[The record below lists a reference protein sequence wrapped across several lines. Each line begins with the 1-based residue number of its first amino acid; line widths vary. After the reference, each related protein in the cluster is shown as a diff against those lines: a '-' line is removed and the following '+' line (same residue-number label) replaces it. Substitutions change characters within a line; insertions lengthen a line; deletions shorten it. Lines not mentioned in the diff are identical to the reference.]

1 MGGLPE
7 IIGFFIVFGVLAA
20 LIGILTT
27 GAMRLISLIVLTALT
42 LIMVGTPDFRAR
54 LGNVPILNR
63 IFTTNQT
70 PTTQAPA
77 TQAPTTTTFPR
88 EPQVNGTPSPGG
100 IPPTTPSGGVP
111 PTGTGGSAGTAPSQT
126 RPTPVP
132 ARW

>member
-27 GAMRLISLIVLTALT
+27 GAMRLTSLIVLTALT

-63 IFTTNQT
+63 IFATNQT
-70 PTTQAPA
+70 PTTQTPT
-77 TQAPTTTTFPR
+77 TQTPTTTFPD
-88 EPQVNGTPSPGG
+88 EPRVNGTPSPGG
-100 IPPTTPSGGVP
+100 IPPTTPGGGVP
-111 PTGTGGSAGTAPSQT
+111 PTGTGVPSGTAPSQT
-126 RPTPVP
+126 RPSPVP